1 MGSCKYKKI
10 LIIREGAIGDVV
22 HTTNIYRSIKN
33 YDPDVQIDY
42 VTSKVPAQLL
52 VNDSRLN
59 NVYIFENKD
68 YSFLTKLG
76 LKLRKE
82 KYDLLINLQVSLRYR
97 YFEWLIGAKE
107 TILYKK
113 TPRFHAVENFYD
125 TARQKIPELVNPKN
139 LELEIPKDVLEKV
152 KSDIPLDRKIVVLNT
167 QTSLT
172 RHGRKWP
179 FEYYKDLAFK
189 LIEKYNCT
197 ILITGSKD
205 DISELECYKNLH
217 PNIIV
222 TAGKYNILESAALY
236 SLADVV
242 LSSDTGPLHIATAVK
257 KPYCIG
263 LYGAAAVSRTGP
275 WGENHFAIAADLSCV
290 PCSLR
295 KCKLKN
301 EYDNIINPCMLAIK
315 PEHVMRII
323 IDNDLL

>member
-33 YDPDVQIDY
+33 YDPDIKIDY

-59 NVYIFENKD
+59 KVYIFENRS
-68 YSFLTKLG
+68 YSFLTQLG

-82 KYDLLINLQVSLRYR
+82 KYDLIINLQPSLR
-97 YFEWLIGAKE
+97 FKFFCFLINSKE
-107 TILYKK
+107 VVIYKK
-113 TPRFHAVENFYD
+113 SYKFHAVENFYD
-125 TARQKIPELVNPKN
+125 TAKKKIPELINPKN
-139 LELEIPKDVLEKV
+139 LELVIPEDVINVIK
-152 KSDIPLDRKIVVLNT
+152 KDIPQDKKIVILNT

-179 FEYYKDLAFK
+179 FEYFKELAFK
-189 LIEKYNCT
+189 LIDRYDCY

-205 DISELECYKNLH
+205 DLQEVECYKNLH

-222 TAGKYNILESAALY
+222 TAGKYNILESAALF
-236 SLADVV
+236 SLADIVI
-242 LSSDTGPLHIATAVK
+242 SSDTGPLHIATAVK

-263 LYGAAAVSRTGP
+263 LYGAAAVGRTGP

-290 PCSLR
+290 PCDLR

-301 EYDNIINPCMLAIK
+301 EYNNVINPCMLAIK

>member
-33 YDPDVQIDY
+33 YDPDVKIDY

-52 VNDSRLN
+52 INDSRLN
-59 NVYIFENKD
+59 KVYIFENKS
-68 YSFLTKLG
+68 YSFLTQLG

-82 KYDLLINLQVSLRYR
+82 KYDLLINLQSSLRYR
-97 YFEWLIGAKE
+97 YFEMIIGAKE
-107 TILYKK
+107 TVLYKK
-113 TPRFHAVENFYD
+113 SSRFHAVENFCD
-125 TARQKIPELVNPKN
+125 TARQKIPELVNPKD
-139 LELEIPKDVLEKV
+139 LELEIPLEVLEKV
-152 KSDIPLDRKIVVLNT
+152 KGEIPQDKKIVVLNT

-179 FEYYKDLAFK
+179 FEYYKDLAFN
-189 LIEKYNCT
+189 LIEKYDCY

-205 DISELECYKNLH
+205 DIDELECYKNLH

-236 SLADVV
+236 SLAEVV

-263 LYGAAAVSRTGP
+263 LYGAAVVGRTGP

-290 PCSLR
+290 PCGLR